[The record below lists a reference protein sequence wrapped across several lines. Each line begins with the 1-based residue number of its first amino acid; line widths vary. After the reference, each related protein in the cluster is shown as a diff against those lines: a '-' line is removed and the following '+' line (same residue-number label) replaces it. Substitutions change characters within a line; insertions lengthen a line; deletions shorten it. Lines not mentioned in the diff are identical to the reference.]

1 MKPDIY
7 DLVAMLGL
15 GMLGVG
21 VGMINLAAALAVVG
35 AILLGLGIF
44 LASRRAK

>member
-1 MKPDIY
+1 MRLDIY
-7 DLVAMLGL
+7 DLMAVLGL
-15 GMLGVG
+15 GMLGFG
-21 VGMINLAAALAVVG
+21 VGMVSLAAALAVVG